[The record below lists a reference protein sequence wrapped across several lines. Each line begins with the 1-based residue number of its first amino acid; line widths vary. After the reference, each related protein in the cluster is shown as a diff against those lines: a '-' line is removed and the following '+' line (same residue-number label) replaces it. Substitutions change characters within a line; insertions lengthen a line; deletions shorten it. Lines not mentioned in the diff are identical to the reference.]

1 MRTPFWPSI
10 EQRRLR
16 ATTIP
21 SSPPLSAITCL
32 SNRFDFDRMVA
43 VRAKMPAAFLNHE
56 QPSPPPGGTT
66 TMSRLK
72 ITVVGAGNVGATTAQ
87 RLAERDYA
95 DVVLVD
101 IVEGLPQG
109 KALDLN
115 ETGPVLGYEP
125 NVIGTN
131 GYEETAGSHVCVIT
145 SGIARKPGMSR
156 DDLLTTNQKIVAD
169 VTQNLVSRSPDTIL
183 IVVTNPLD
191 AMCQVAFAE
200 AKLPR
205 ERVIGMAGVLDSARF
220 RTFLAW
226 ELGVSV
232 RDVTGFVL
240 GGHGDQMV
248 PVTSYTNV
256 AGIPI
261 TDLIGQERLAEI
273 VQRTRDGGA
282 EVVKLLKSGSA
293 YYAPSASVVEMVDS
307 IVHDQKRVLP
317 CAAYLMG
324 EFGLSDIFMGVPCRL
339 GAGGLE
345 EIIKLNLT
353 DDEQAQLAR
362 SADAVRELVGVMGL

>member
-1 MRTPFWPSI
+1 
-10 EQRRLR
+10 
-16 ATTIP
+16 
-21 SSPPLSAITCL
+21 
-32 SNRFDFDRMVA
+32 
-43 VRAKMPAAFLNHE
+43 
-56 QPSPPPGGTT
+56 
-66 TMSRLK
+66 MSRVK

-115 ETGPVLGYEP
+115 ETGPVGGYEP
-125 NVIGTN
+125 NVVGTN
-131 GYEETAGSHVCVIT
+131 GYEETAGSQICVIT

-169 VTQNLVSRSPDTIL
+169 VTRNLVQRSPETIL

-191 AMCQVAFAE
+191 AMCQVAFRE
-200 AKLPR
+200 SGFPR

-220 RTFLAW
+220 RTFLAC
-226 ELGVSV
+226 ELDVSV

-256 AGIPI
+256 AGIPV
-261 TDLIGQERLAEI
+261 TDLIPPARLAEI

-293 YYAPSASVVEMVDS
+293 YYAPSASVCEMVDS
-307 IVHDQKRVLP
+307 IVLDQKRVLP
-317 CAAYLMG
+317 CAAYLSG
-324 EFGLSDIFMGVPCRL
+324 EFGLDGIFMGVPCKL

-345 EIIKLNLT
+345 EIVKIELT
-353 DDEQAQLAR
+353 GEETAELRR
-362 SADAVRELVGVMGL
+362 SADAVRELVGVMGLQ